1 MAAESGAALSSAAA
15 AAAANAAKPTNS
27 IMDEILAASAT
38 AAVGEEEPLCHS
50 HLQMLSLTTYRYLC
64 RFCQLYG
71 TQVLVLAVLVGLAAY
86 RREMSCNRVF
96 HDMEGAAER
105 RGSAAVDGWTS
116 KAEDDDEDED
126 DSDDNNEEDVG
137 DGNDES
143 RRDGREENPAKSK
156 ASTKRRPN
164 DGEDEIDDLL
174 DGAALLSRPLVAI
187 WDVAADTKLHQDL

>member
-1 MAAESGAALSSAAA
+1 MAAESGAALSAAA
-15 AAAANAAKPTNS
+15 AAATANAAKPTNS
-27 IMDEILAASAT
+27 IMDEIMAAGAT
-38 AAVGEEEPLCHS
+38 AAGVEEPLCHS

-116 KAEDDDEDED
+116 KADDDDEDED
-126 DSDDNNEEDVG
+126 DGDDNKI
-137 DGNDES
+137 
-143 RRDGREENPAKSK
+143 GRGSCRE
-156 ASTKRRPN
+156 R
-164 DGEDEIDDLL
+164 
-174 DGAALLSRPLVAI
+174 
-187 WDVAADTKLHQDL
+187 